1 MPYKFNF
8 DLSNVPKQFFEDL
21 IKASYK
27 RNLHRRLAGSAR
39 TLVKKFKLEEITGLT
54 FSDAISLVEDLIEIY
69 SLNLLYKDKMKNK
82 NKKALFLPH
91 CARKYMD
98 SRCKAIFDSSLSTY
112 ICQSCSE
119 DCLINVAT
127 RLGKSKGYD
136 VYVVPGGSCIPGIVR
151 RGGYEAVVGVA
162 CGMEL
167 KLAAEL
173 IRNFNIPGQAV
184 PLTKNGCAHTKFD
197 LEELEKIL

>member
-8 DLSNVPKQFFEDL
+8 DLSNVSRQFFEEL

-27 RNLHRRLAGSAR
+27 HGLHRRFARSAR
-39 TLVKKFKLEEITGLT
+39 TLVKKFKVEEITGLT

-69 SLNLLYKDKMKNK
+69 SLNLIYKDKMKNK

-119 DCLINVAT
+119 DCLVNIAT

-136 VYVVPGGSCIPGIVR
+136 VYVVPGGSCIPGIVKKH
-151 RGGYEAVVGVA
+151 GYEAVVGVA

-173 IRNFNIPGQAV
+173 IKNFHIPGQAV
-184 PLTKNGCAHTKFD
+184 PLTKNGCAYTKFN
-197 LEELEKIL
+197 LEELERIL